1 MKTMNLI
8 RCGRRNSSH
17 PTPFYCWWTY
27 PYPVGSLV
35 NSSLGCHFSLIPN
48 WLIFFFIFHLIA
60 LMFDFTAWNSRESS
74 VRSRTLTPCNFG
86 CCLLQLVRCCS
97 SCRALHFCCRA
108 QHERSKR
115 SAAKFTENDRG
126 IQRHLHAFGGQRL
139 VGSSCT
145 QKTFCRVCQGLSNSV
160 AISPPDLE
168 VSKLIQLKLSAI
180 FLYHFTLNEILRLII
195 LYFDFF
201 KGNG

>member
-1 MKTMNLI
+1 MSIFYQIVSQLLRRYSLFQNIYFFMLMICNENNEFNPPRKTEFFSSDTVLLLMDVSLS
-8 RCGRRNSSH
+8 GRVISQQQ
-17 PTPFYCWWTY
+17 
-27 PYPVGSLV
+27 
-35 NSSLGCHFSLIPN
+35 LGCHFSLIPN

-97 SCRALHFCCRA
+97 SWRALHFCCRA

-145 QKTFCRVCQGLSNSV
+145 QQMRDRAL
-160 AISPPDLE
+160 
-168 VSKLIQLKLSAI
+168 
-180 FLYHFTLNEILRLII
+180 
-195 LYFDFF
+195 
-201 KGNG
+201 